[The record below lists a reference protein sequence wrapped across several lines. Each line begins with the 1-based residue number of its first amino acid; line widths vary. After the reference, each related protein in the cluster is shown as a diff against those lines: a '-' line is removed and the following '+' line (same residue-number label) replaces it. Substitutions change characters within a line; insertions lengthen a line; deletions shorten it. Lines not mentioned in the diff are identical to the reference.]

1 MKIVNVIGGLG
12 NQMFQ
17 YAFAVALKHHF
28 PDEEV
33 LIDTQHFHYV
43 FIKRIKAANLH
54 NGYELKKLFPNATLP
69 IASWQQ
75 LLKVSYFIPNY
86 LLSRIARRILPVRKT
101 EVISSTDYSQVYDP
115 NVFQLQGDRY
125 YEGYWQAV
133 SYYQSIRHELLRIFK
148 HGVPN
153 DYNQTLIQNMERENS
168 VGIHIRRGDYLQAP
182 AFSGICDTK
191 YYEKSIELILRDHK
205 DHHFYIFSNDMP
217 WCRQHIT
224 PLLRENEITYV
235 TQNTGSDSCWDM
247 FLMTHCK
254 DLIIANS
261 SFSWWGAFLN
271 TQGGRIIAP
280 YPWMNKNAEMDV
292 YAPEWIKMNND

>member
-28 PDEEV
+28 PNEEV
-33 LIDTQHFHYV
+33 LIDTQHFHHF
-43 FIKRIKAANLH
+43 FIKHIKAANLH

-69 IASWQQ
+69 IASWHQ

-86 LLSRIARRILPVRKT
+86 LLSRIARRMLPIRKT
-101 EVISSTDYSQVYDP
+101 EFIPSTENSQVYDP
-115 NVFQLQGDRY
+115 NVFLLQGDRY

-133 SYYQSIRHELLRIFK
+133 SYYMDIRQELLQVFK
-148 HGVPN
+148 HGLPN
-153 DYNQTLIQNMERENS
+153 AYNEKLILNMERENS
-168 VGIHIRRGDYLQAP
+168 VGIHIRRGDYLQAA
-182 AFSGICDTK
+182 AFCGICDTN
-191 YYEKSIELILRDHK
+191 YYEKSIELILRDMK
-205 DHHFYIFSNDMP
+205 DHHFYIFSNDIP
-217 WCRQHIT
+217 WCQQHIA
-224 PLLRENEITYV
+224 PLLDGNEVTYV

-280 YPWMNKNAEMDV
+280 NPWMNKKAEMDV
-292 YAPEWIKMNND
+292 YAPGWIKINNR